1 MKTNEERAKLIADQ
15 CKVNGCNT
23 DFYDGIYQGV
33 LLALKTEKSLLADGE
48 KWRDL
53 EDKISKFYDE
63 ESTEYHEG
71 DICTIGEIC
80 ATKLGFM

>member
-1 MKTNEERAKLIADQ
+1 MKTNEEKAKLIADQ
-15 CKVNGCNT
+15 CKVKGCSNE
-23 DFYDGIYQGV
+23 FYLGIYQGV
-33 LLALKTEKSLLADGE
+33 LLALNAEKSLLSAGK
-48 KWRDL
+48 KWKEL
-53 EDKISKFYDE
+53 EDEISKFYDE